1 MDKLLLRRKNL
12 GKVFYFGKLCLSCKR
27 FTFESLVDR
36 VSQSP
41 VDIALLG
48 LNSHLVT
55 ERSILRIEVEVA
67 HPQEESFI
75 NEKYDYMVGLVSCY
89 DCKNLET
96 FVLVKRVQRH

>member
-36 VSQSP
+36 VSQSH
-41 VDIALLG
+41 VAIALLG

-67 HPQEESFI
+67 HPQE
-75 NEKYDYMVGLVSCY
+75 
-89 DCKNLET
+89 
-96 FVLVKRVQRH
+96 